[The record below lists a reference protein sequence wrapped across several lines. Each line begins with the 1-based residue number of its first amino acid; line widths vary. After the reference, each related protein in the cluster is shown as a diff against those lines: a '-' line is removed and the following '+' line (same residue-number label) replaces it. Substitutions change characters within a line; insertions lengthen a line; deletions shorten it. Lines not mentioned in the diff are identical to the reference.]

1 MIFLRE
7 ILKKRG
13 LHGQKH
19 LTNLAFRAII
29 IWIIIFSRKEGDCM
43 AILTGSGER
52 VRVTVPTRYHA
63 YASDGRKY
71 SLSAAADFLADAGFD
86 GVDLSLDEL
95 EPDGDDAIR
104 SVLYSFG
111 NRAAARGLT
120 IPMCHLP
127 FFMPSPDD
135 TAAMAR
141 FAREITAGVRMA
153 SMLKIPDAVIHPIVR
168 HESRRDRNFWLHENV
183 TFLAPVRELAG
194 KLGITLCIENMTGK
208 PYATHPSEAVF
219 GSTAEDILE
228 LAVRLDSTVCWD
240 FGHANLTGLCQSAEL
255 EKLRGRVRCLHIH
268 DNDGARDS
276 HRIPFACADS
286 TPLGGAVDWEDA
298 AEGLRLCEFLS
309 TSNRCINLELKAS
322 DLPADRAARLA
333 HAARAVYAA
342 KRLANLL

>member
-1 MIFLRE
+1 
-7 ILKKRG
+7 
-13 LHGQKH
+13 
-19 LTNLAFRAII
+19 
-29 IWIIIFSRKEGDCM
+29 M
-43 AILTGSGER
+43 ADTILTGSGER
-52 VRVTVPTRYHA
+52 VRVTIPTRYHA

-71 SLSAAADFLADAGFD
+71 SLTAAADFLADAGFH

-127 FFMPSPDD
+127 FFMPNPDD
-135 TAAMAR
+135 AAAMAR
-141 FAREITAGVRMA
+141 FSREIKAGLRMA

-168 HESRRDRNFWLHENV
+168 HESRRNRDFWLADNV
-183 TFLAPVRELAG
+183 TFLAPIRELAG
-194 KLGITLCIENMTGK
+194 RLGIILSIENMTGK
-208 PYATHPSEAVF
+208 PYATHPSEAVY
-219 GSTAEDILE
+219 GSTAQDILE
-228 LAVRLDSTVCWD
+228 LAERLDTMVCWD

-268 DNDGARDS
+268 DNDGAIDA
-276 HRIPFACADS
+276 HRIPFDCPDS

-309 TSNRCINLELKAS
+309 TSNKCINLELKAS
-322 DLPADRAARLA
+322 NLPADPTARLA
-333 HAARAVYAA
+333 HAARAMQAA
-342 KRLANLL
+342 KKLANMI

>member
-1 MIFLRE
+1 
-7 ILKKRG
+7 
-13 LHGQKH
+13 
-19 LTNLAFRAII
+19 
-29 IWIIIFSRKEGDCM
+29 M
-43 AILTGSGER
+43 ADTILTGSGER

-71 SLSAAADFLADAGFD
+71 SLTAAADFLADAGFH

-135 TAAMAR
+135 AAAMAR
-141 FAREITAGVRMA
+141 FSREITAGLRMA

-168 HESRRDRNFWLHENV
+168 HESRRNRDFWLADNV
-183 TFLAPVRELAG
+183 TFLAPIRELAG
-194 KLGITLCIENMTGK
+194 RLCIILSIENMTGK
-208 PYATHPSEAVF
+208 PYATHPSEAVY
-219 GSTAEDILE
+219 GSTAQDILE
-228 LAVRLDSTVCWD
+228 LAERLDTMVCWD

-268 DNDGARDS
+268 DNDGATDA
-276 HRIPFACADS
+276 HRIPFDCPDS

-309 TSNRCINLELKAS
+309 TSNKCINLELKAS
-322 DLPADRAARLA
+322 NLPSDPSARLS

-342 KRLANLL
+342 KRLANMI